1 MKKIGLYIHIPF
13 CKSKCPYCDFF
24 SIKMNDEEMNRY
36 VNKVIERFDKYCN
49 DDIVLDTVYFGGG
62 TPSTLGTERIAKILN
77 AINDKFTVDENAEI
91 TMEMNPTSKELIDF
105 TVLKECGLSRLSIG
119 MQSAIE
125 SEMKLLGRTHSQ
137 EDVINTVNLAKKSGI
152 DNISLDLII
161 GVPTQTKESLKYS
174 MDFCKSLGVKH
185 ISAYILKIE
194 EGTKFYTIKDSLNM
208 PSDDEQAE
216 MYMYVSEY
224 LESIGY
230 SQYEISNYSLE
241 GFESRH
247 NTKYWRCEEYIGI
260 GPSAHS
266 FYNGERFY
274 YNRSFEEFY
283 NDKTNFDCIGGTEE
297 EFIMLNLRLKR
308 GLIFKEYEEKYN
320 KKFPEEIIKK
330 AKILEKAGLLT
341 VDKEKV
347 SLNRKGYLVSN
358 AIICELI

>member
-36 VNKVIERFDKYCN
+36 VDKVIERFDKYCN
-49 DDIVLDTVYFGGG
+49 DNIVLDTVYFGGG

-77 AINDKFTVDENAEI
+77 AINDKFTVDKNAEI
-91 TMEMNPTSKELIDF
+91 TMEMNPTSKELINF
-105 TVLKECGLSRLSIG
+105 TVLKECGLNRLSIG
-119 MQSAIE
+119 MQSAVE

-137 EDVINTVNLAKKSGI
+137 EDVINTVNQAKKSGI

-174 MDFCKSLGVKH
+174 MDFCKSLNVKH

-241 GFESRH
+241 GFESKH

-274 YNRSFEEFY
+274 YNRSFEEFC

>member
-13 CKSKCPYCDFF
+13 CKRKCPYCDFF

-36 VNKVIERFDKYCN
+36 VDKVIERFDKYCN
-49 DDIVLDTVYFGGG
+49 DNIVLDTVYFGGG

-77 AINDKFTVDENAEI
+77 VINDKFTVDKNAEI

-105 TVLKECGLSRLSIG
+105 TVLKECGLNRLSIG
-119 MQSAIE
+119 MQSAVE

-137 EDVINTVNLAKKSGI
+137 EDVINTVNQAKKSGI

-174 MDFCKSLGVKH
+174 MDFCNSLGVKH

-230 SQYEISNYSLE
+230 NQYEISNYSLE
-241 GFESRH
+241 GFESKH

>member
-36 VNKVIERFDKYCN
+36 VDKVIERFDKYCN

-105 TVLKECGLSRLSIG
+105 TVLKECGLNRLSIG
-119 MQSAIE
+119 MQSAVE

-137 EDVINTVNLAKKSGI
+137 EDVINTVNQAKRSCI

-161 GVPTQTKESLKYS
+161 GVPAQTKESLKYS

-241 GFESRH
+241 GFESKH

-330 AKILEKAGLLT
+330 AKTLEKAGLLT

>member
-36 VNKVIERFDKYCN
+36 VDKVIERFDKYCN
-49 DDIVLDTVYFGGG
+49 DNIVLDTVYFGGG

-77 AINDKFTVDENAEI
+77 AINDKFTVDKNAEI

-105 TVLKECGLSRLSIG
+105 TVLKECGLNRLSIG
-119 MQSAIE
+119 MQSAVE

-137 EDVINTVNLAKKSGI
+137 EDVINTVNQAKKSGI

-230 SQYEISNYSLE
+230 NQYEISNYSLE
-241 GFESRH
+241 GFESKH

-274 YNRSFEEFY
+274 YNRSFGEFY

>member
-1 MKKIGLYIHIPF
+1 
-13 CKSKCPYCDFF
+13 
-24 SIKMNDEEMNRY
+24 
-36 VNKVIERFDKYCN
+36 
-49 DDIVLDTVYFGGG
+49 
-62 TPSTLGTERIAKILN
+62 
-77 AINDKFTVDENAEI
+77 
-91 TMEMNPTSKELIDF
+91 MEMNPTSKELIDF
-105 TVLKECGLSRLSIG
+105 TVLKECGLNRLSIG
-119 MQSAIE
+119 MQSAVE

-137 EDVINTVNLAKKSGI
+137 EDVINTVNQAKKSGI

-241 GFESRH
+241 GFESKH

>member
-36 VNKVIERFDKYCN
+36 VDKVIERFDKYCN

-105 TVLKECGLSRLSIG
+105 TVLKECGLNRLSIG
-119 MQSAIE
+119 MQSAVE

-137 EDVINTVNLAKKSGI
+137 EDVINTVNQAKKSGI

-161 GVPTQTKESLKYS
+161 GVPAQTKESLKYS

-241 GFESRH
+241 GFESKH

-274 YNRSFEEFY
+274 YNRSFDKFY

>member
-13 CKSKCPYCDFF
+13 CKRKCPYCDFF

-36 VNKVIERFDKYCN
+36 VDKVIERFDKYCN

-77 AINDKFTVDENAEI
+77 VINDKFTVDKNAEI

-105 TVLKECGLSRLSIG
+105 TVLKKCGLNRLSIG
-119 MQSAIE
+119 MQSAVE

-137 EDVINTVNLAKKSGI
+137 EDVINTVNQAKKSGI

-174 MDFCKSLGVKH
+174 MDFCNSLGVKH

-241 GFESRH
+241 GFESKH

-266 FYNGERFY
+266 FYKGERFY

>member
-36 VNKVIERFDKYCN
+36 VDKVIGRFDKYCN
-49 DDIVLDTVYFGGG
+49 DNIVLDTVYFGGG

-77 AINDKFTVDENAEI
+77 EINDKFTVDENAEI
-91 TMEMNPTSKELIDF
+91 TMEMNPTSKELINF
-105 TVLKECGLSRLSIG
+105 TVLKECGLNRLSIG
-119 MQSAIE
+119 MQSAVE

-137 EDVINTVNLAKKSGI
+137 EDVINTVNQAKRSGI

-174 MDFCKSLGVKH
+174 IDFCKSLGVKH

>member
-36 VNKVIERFDKYCN
+36 VDKVIERFDKYCN

-77 AINDKFTVDENAEI
+77 TINDKFTVDENAEI

-105 TVLKECGLSRLSIG
+105 TVLKECGLNRLSIG
-119 MQSAIE
+119 MQSAVE

-137 EDVINTVNLAKKSGI
+137 EDVINTVNQAKKSGI

-161 GVPTQTKESLKYS
+161 GVPTQTKESLKNS
-174 MDFCKSLGVKH
+174 MDFCKSLNVKH

-216 MYMYVSEY
+216 MYMYVSKY

-247 NTKYWRCEEYIGI
+247 NTIYCRCEEYIGI

-266 FYNGERFY
+266 YYNGERFY

-308 GLIFKEYEEKYN
+308 GLIFKEYEERYN

-358 AIICELI
+358 TIICELI

>member
-36 VNKVIERFDKYCN
+36 VDKVIERFDKYCN

-105 TVLKECGLSRLSIG
+105 TVLKECGLNRLSIG
-119 MQSAIE
+119 MQSAVE
-125 SEMKLLGRTHSQ
+125 REMKLLGRTHSQ
-137 EDVINTVNLAKKSGI
+137 KDVINTVNQAKKSGI

-161 GVPTQTKESLKYS
+161 GVPTQTKASLKYS
-174 MDFCKSLGVKH
+174 MDFCKSLNVKH

-230 SQYEISNYSLE
+230 NQYEISNYSLE
-241 GFESRH
+241 GFESKH

-283 NDKTNFDCIGGTEE
+283 NDNTNFDCIGGTEE

-308 GLIFKEYEEKYN
+308 GLIFKEYEERYN
-320 KKFPEEIIKK
+320 KKFPEKIIKK
-330 AKILEKAGLLT
+330 AKMFEKAGLLT

>member
-13 CKSKCPYCDFF
+13 CKRKCPYCDFF

-36 VNKVIERFDKYCN
+36 VDKVIERFDKYCN

-77 AINDKFTVDENAEI
+77 TINDKFTVDKNAEI

-105 TVLKECGLSRLSIG
+105 TVFKECGLNRLSIG
-119 MQSAIE
+119 MQSAVE

-137 EDVINTVNLAKKSGI
+137 EDVINTVKQAKKSGI

-174 MDFCKSLGVKH
+174 MDICKSLNVKH

-308 GLIFKEYEEKYN
+308 GLIFKEYEERYN

>member
-36 VNKVIERFDKYCN
+36 VDKVIDRFDKYCN

-91 TMEMNPTSKELIDF
+91 TMEMNPTSKELINF
-105 TVLKECGLSRLSIG
+105 TVLKECGLNRLSIG

-137 EDVINTVNLAKKSGI
+137 EDVINTVNQAKKSGI

-161 GVPTQTKESLKYS
+161 GVPTQTKKSLKYS
-174 MDFCKSLGVKH
+174 MDLCKSLGVKH

-241 GFESRH
+241 GFESKH

>member
-13 CKSKCPYCDFF
+13 CKRKCPYCDFF

-36 VNKVIERFDKYCN
+36 VDKVIERFDKYCN

-77 AINDKFTVDENAEI
+77 VINDKFTVDKNAEI

-105 TVLKECGLSRLSIG
+105 TVLKECGLNRLSIG
-119 MQSAIE
+119 MQSAVE

-137 EDVINTVNLAKKSGI
+137 EDVINTVNQAKKSGI

-230 SQYEISNYSLE
+230 NQYEISNYSLE
-241 GFESRH
+241 GFESKH

>member
-13 CKSKCPYCDFF
+13 CKRKCPYCDFF

-36 VNKVIERFDKYCN
+36 VDKVIERFDKYCN

-77 AINDKFTVDENAEI
+77 VINDKFTVDKNAEI

-105 TVLKECGLSRLSIG
+105 TVLKEYGLNRLSIG
-119 MQSAIE
+119 MQSAVK

-137 EDVINTVNLAKKSGI
+137 EDVINTVNQAKKSGI

-174 MDFCKSLGVKH
+174 MDFCKSLNVKH

-230 SQYEISNYSLE
+230 NQYEISNYSLE
-241 GFESRH
+241 GFESKH
-247 NTKYWRCEEYIGI
+247 NTKYWRCDEYIGI

-266 FYNGERFY
+266 FYKGERFY

>member
-36 VNKVIERFDKYCN
+36 VDKVIERFDKYCN

-77 AINDKFTVDENAEI
+77 AINDKFTVDKNAEI

-105 TVLKECGLSRLSIG
+105 TVLKECGLNRLSIG
-119 MQSAIE
+119 MQSAVE

-137 EDVINTVNLAKKSGI
+137 EDVINTVNQAKKSGI

-161 GVPTQTKESLKYS
+161 GVPAQTKESLKYS
-174 MDFCKSLGVKH
+174 MGFCKSLGVKH

-241 GFESRH
+241 GFESKH

>member
-36 VNKVIERFDKYCN
+36 VDKVIERFDKYCN

-91 TMEMNPTSKELIDF
+91 TMEMNPTSKELINF
-105 TVLKECGLSRLSIG
+105 TVLNECGLNRLSIG
-119 MQSAIE
+119 MQSAVE

-137 EDVINTVNLAKKSGI
+137 EDVINTVNQAKKSGI

-174 MDFCKSLGVKH
+174 MDFCKSLNVKH

-208 PSDDEQAE
+208 SSDDEQAE

-241 GFESRH
+241 GFESKH

-330 AKILEKAGLLT
+330 AKILEKVGLLT

>member
-13 CKSKCPYCDFF
+13 CKRKCPYCDFF

-36 VNKVIERFDKYCN
+36 VDKVSERFDKYCN

-77 AINDKFTVDENAEI
+77 TINDKFTVDENAEI

-105 TVLKECGLSRLSIG
+105 TVLKECGLNRLSIG
-119 MQSAIE
+119 MQSAVE

-137 EDVINTVNLAKKSGI
+137 EDVINTVNQAKKSGI

-161 GVPTQTKESLKYS
+161 GVPTQTKESLKNS
-174 MDFCKSLGVKH
+174 MDFCKSLNVKH

-308 GLIFKEYEEKYN
+308 GLIFKEYEERYN

-358 AIICELI
+358 TIICELI

>member
-24 SIKMNDEEMNRY
+24 SVKMNNEEMDKY
-36 VNKVIERFDKYCN
+36 VDKVIKRFDKYSK
-49 DDIVLDTVYFGGG
+49 DDIILDTVYFGGG

-77 AINDKFTVDENAEI
+77 AINNKFTVSKKAEI
-91 TMEMNPTSKELIDF
+91 TMEMNPTSKNLIDF
-105 TVLKECGLSRLSIG
+105 CILKKCGLNRLSIG
-119 MQSAIE
+119 MQSAVE
-125 SEMKLLGRTHSQ
+125 SEMKLLGRTHSK
-137 EDVINTVNLAKKSGI
+137 EDVINTVEQAKNAGI
-152 DNISLDLII
+152 ENISLDLII
-161 GVPTQTKESLKYS
+161 GVPTQTQESLKYS
-174 MDFCKSLGVKH
+174 MDFCRSLNVTH

-208 PSDDEQAE
+208 PSDDQQAE

-230 SQYEISNYSLE
+230 EQYEISNYSIN
-241 GFESRH
+241 GFESKH

-266 FYNGERFY
+266 FYNGKRFY
-274 YNRSFEEFY
+274 YDRSFQDFY
-283 NDKTNFDCIGGTEE
+283 HNKIINDGNGGSEE
-297 EFIMLNLRLKR
+297 EYIMLNLRLKR
-308 GLIFKEYEEKYN
+308 GLVFKEFEEKYH
-320 KKFPEEIIKK
+320 KEFPNSIIKK
-330 AKILEKAGLLT
+330 AKLLEKAGLLT
-341 VDKEKV
+341 VYKEKV